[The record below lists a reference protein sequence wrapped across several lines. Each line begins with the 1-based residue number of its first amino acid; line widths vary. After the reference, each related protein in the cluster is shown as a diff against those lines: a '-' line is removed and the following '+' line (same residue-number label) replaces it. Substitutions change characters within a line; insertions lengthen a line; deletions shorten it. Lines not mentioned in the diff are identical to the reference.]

1 MRRLFV
7 LWRRLHADQRGAAA
21 VEFALI
27 SPIFFALLLSVVDIG
42 RYMWTLNT
50 MQYAVDEAIR
60 AGAVQELTI
69 AEIKGRVADAVKPIS
84 STTVAVNVTEG
95 SDSLTVTASSTYRFL
110 FPISAVLSETGINLR
125 SEMPLPL

>member
-1 MRRLFV
+1 MRHLF
-7 LWRRLHADQRGAAA
+7 LNWRRLRADQRGTAA

-69 AEIKGRVADAVKPIS
+69 AQIKTRVADAVKPIS
-84 STTVAVNVTEG
+84 STTVTVNVTEG
-95 SDSLTVTASSTYRFL
+95 ADSLTVVANSTYRFL

-125 SEMPLPL
+125 SEMPY